1 VSDAPS
7 VTTPDDPATGT
18 TRSSETDG
26 PLHPQPAS
34 PLPDESA
41 GKGRSETLTRFLT
54 AAVLVPAVLWVIV
67 QGGLVYLGVVI
78 AFVVLAQREFY
89 HLIEEKGAR
98 PLWSLGLGAGAALPV
113 VAYMGNEYHVTILM
127 TASLLALMVAQLR
140 KRNIT
145 ESLASLSGTFFG
157 VVYVGWLLS
166 HIVVLRRFQDAAL
179 ARFDASEVAA
189 AGLVPGAGIFFV
201 IFTLTVVVNCD
212 AGAYFAGRA
221 YGRHKLAPRISP
233 GKSVEGAIG
242 GILWG
247 TAAGLIC
254 KAVFDQYW
262 PQLSQSL
269 GYAVLAGFGVVLAVA
284 GIVGDL
290 VESLL
295 KRDAAMKDAGS
306 LLPGMGGVLD
316 RIDEPLLAVPIMH
329 YMLLGYF
336 FLRLN

>member
-1 VSDAPS
+1 MSATEEPEAVQE
-7 VTTPDDPATGT
+7 TP
-18 TRSSETDG
+18 ETPETESADE
-26 PLHPQPAS
+26 PVHPQPAT
-34 PLPDESA
+34 PLPDAE
-41 GKGRSETLTRFLT
+41 GREGLSETVTRFLT
-54 AAVLVPAVLWVIV
+54 AGVLVPTVLWVIV

-78 AFVVLAQREFY
+78 AFVLLGQREFY

-113 VAYMGNEYHVTILM
+113 VAYMGNEYHVTLLM

-166 HIVVLRRFQDAAL
+166 HIVVLRNFYG
-179 ARFDASEVAA
+179 
-189 AGLVPGAGIFFV
+189 AGLDRFGLGEVTSLALVPEAGIFFV

-221 YGRHKLAPRISP
+221 WGRHKLAPRVSP
-233 GKSVEGAIG
+233 GKSVEGALG
-242 GILWG
+242 GIVWG
-247 TAAGLIC
+247 TTAGLIC
-254 KAVFDQYW
+254 KAVFDAFW
-262 PQLSQSL
+262 PALSASL
-269 GYAVLAGFGVVLAVA
+269 DWGVLAGLGVLLGMA

-295 KRDAAMKDAGS
+295 KRDAAIKDAGS
-306 LLPGMGGVLD
+306 LLPGMGGILD
-316 RIDEPLLAVPIMH
+316 RIDAPLLAVPVMH
-329 YMLLGYF
+329 YALLGYF
-336 FLRLN
+336 FLRLS

>member
-1 VSDAPS
+1 MSD
-7 VTTPDDPATGT
+7 TG
-18 TRSSETDG
+18 SPVEAEASGE
-26 PLHPQPAS
+26 PLHPQPAT
-34 PLPDESA
+34 PLPEEDGS
-41 GKGRSETLTRFLT
+41 KGMSETLTRFLT

-67 QGGLVYLGVVI
+67 QGGLAYLAVVI
-78 AFVVLAQREFY
+78 VFVVLGQREFY

-98 PLWSLGLGAGAALPV
+98 PLWGLGLGAGAALPV
-113 VAYMGNEYHVTILM
+113 VAYVGNEYHVTLLM
-127 TASLLALMVAQLR
+127 TAVLLALMVAQLR

-166 HIVVLRRFQDAAL
+166 HIIVLRRFDAA
-179 ARFDASEVAA
+179 AITRFDAPSVHEMAV
-189 AGLVPGAGIFFV
+189 VPGAGIFFV
-201 IFTLTVVVNCD
+201 IYVLTVVINCD

-247 TAAGLIC
+247 TIAGLVC
-254 KAVFDQYW
+254 KAIFDQFW
-262 PQLSQSL
+262 PSLSASL
-269 GYAVLAGFGVVLAVA
+269 DFGVLVAFGVVLSIV

-295 KRDAAMKDAGS
+295 KRDAAIKDAGS

-316 RIDEPLLAVPIMH
+316 RIDAPLLAVPVMH

-336 FLRLN
+336 FLRMG

>member
-1 VSDAPS
+1 MSDAPP
-7 VTTPDDPATGT
+7 VT
-18 TRSSETDG
+18 STDSDAKG
-26 PLHPQPAS
+26 EPLHPQPAT
-34 PLPDESA
+34 PLPEASE

-54 AAVLVPAVLWVIV
+54 AAVLVPTVLWVIV
-67 QGGLVYLGVVI
+67 QGGLIYLGVVI
-78 AFVVLAQREFY
+78 GFVVLGQREFY

-113 VAYMGNEYHVTILM
+113 IAYVGNEYHATLLM
-127 TASLLALMVAQLR
+127 TAVLLALMVAQLR

-166 HIVVLRRFQDAAL
+166 HIVVLRHFDEAAA
-179 ARFDASEVAA
+179 ARFNAVDVAA

-201 IFTLTVVVNCD
+201 IYTLTVVVNCD

-221 YGRHKLAPRISP
+221 YGRHKLAPRVSP

-247 TAAGLIC
+247 TTAGLIC
-254 KAVFDQYW
+254 KAVFDQFW
-262 PQLSQSL
+262 PSLSQALDYPVLL
-269 GYAVLAGFGVVLAVA
+269 GTGVVIAIV

-295 KRDAAMKDAGS
+295 KRDAALKDAGS
-306 LLPGMGGVLD
+306 LLPGMGGILD
-316 RIDEPLLAVPIMH
+316 RIDAPLLAVPVMH
-329 YMLLGYF
+329 YLLLGYLF
-336 FLRLN
+336 FRLG